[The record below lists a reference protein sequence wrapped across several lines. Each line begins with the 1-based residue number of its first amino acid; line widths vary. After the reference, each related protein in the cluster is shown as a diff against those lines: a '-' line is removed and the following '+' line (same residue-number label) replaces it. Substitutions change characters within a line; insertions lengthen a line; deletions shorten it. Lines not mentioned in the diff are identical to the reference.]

1 MASTVAAG
9 FFAQWGGM
17 VQHATRVQHHTQRGK
32 IRNPGSVPSPS
43 RTSWWRAGMA
53 GLLDLSDGDEE
64 DMDELEQM
72 PDDGDEE
79 DEHGD
84 DEDEPP
90 PQQLRQRPSS
100 AEPPRLAIRDSVLK
114 EVIACG
120 WEEARTKI
128 SPDALQLTSAL
139 MHSFVHE
146 LRHRATAEAAAS
158 SAAEVTPEHL
168 ERILPQ
174 LLLDFGP

>member
-1 MASTVAAG
+1 VNSYKQPGHAGERVECEMAD
-9 FFAQWGGM
+9 
-17 VQHATRVQHHTQRGK
+17 
-32 IRNPGSVPSPS
+32 
-43 RTSWWRAGMA
+43 
-53 GLLDLSDGDEE
+53 LLDLSDGDEE

-72 PDDGDEE
+72 PE
-79 DEHGD
+79 DEAVLTE
-84 DEDEPP
+84 EDEPP
-90 PQQLRQRPSS
+90 PQRPSS

>member
-1 MASTVAAG
+1 MVSHTLAIYLYLSIYLSANRQGGRTFSPCNFCARPWKMAD
-9 FFAQWGGM
+9 
-17 VQHATRVQHHTQRGK
+17 
-32 IRNPGSVPSPS
+32 
-43 RTSWWRAGMA
+43 
-53 GLLDLSDGDEE
+53 LLELSASDGDEE

-72 PDDGDEE
+72 PDDGD
-79 DEHGD
+79 DDD

-90 PQQLRQRPSS
+90 PQLRQRPSS

-146 LRHRATAEAAAS
+146 LRHRATAEAASS
-158 SAAEVTPEHL
+158 SAAEVTPEHF

>member
-1 MASTVAAG
+1 MQPRQPPGVRRSAISARVPQICPRPAPASVGHGSGAGPACDRQMAELNG
-9 FFAQWGGM
+9 
-17 VQHATRVQHHTQRGK
+17 
-32 IRNPGSVPSPS
+32 
-43 RTSWWRAGMA
+43 
-53 GLLDLSDGDEE
+53 EE

-72 PDDGDEE
+72 PDDGDE
-79 DEHGD
+79 DEAVHTE
-84 DEDEPP
+84 EDEPP
-90 PQQLRQRPSS
+90 PQQRPSS

-114 EVIACG
+114 EVVACG

-158 SAAEVTPEHL
+158 DAAEVTPEHL

>member
-1 MASTVAAG
+1 MRPR
-9 FFAQWGGM
+9 QP
-17 VQHATRVQHHTQRGK
+17 
-32 IRNPGSVPSPS
+32 PGVRRSSIIFYYSRLELEIWCLGLSAPSPAMFPRFRPQARVPRRS
-43 RTSWWRAGMA
+43 AARDRQMA
-53 GLLDLSDGDEE
+53 ELNDEE

-72 PDDGDEE
+72 PDDGDE
-79 DEHGD
+79 DEAVHTE
-84 DEDEPP
+84 EDEPP
-90 PQQLRQRPSS
+90 PRQRPSS

-114 EVIACG
+114 EVVACG

-158 SAAEVTPEHL
+158 DAAEVTPEHL

>member
-1 MASTVAAG
+1 MAD
-9 FFAQWGGM
+9 
-17 VQHATRVQHHTQRGK
+17 
-32 IRNPGSVPSPS
+32 
-43 RTSWWRAGMA
+43 
-53 GLLDLSDGDEE
+53 LLDLSASDGDEE

-72 PDDGDEE
+72 PDDGDD
-79 DEHGD
+79 DEAVVSE
-84 DEDEPP
+84 EDEPP
-90 PQQLRQRPSS
+90 PQLQQRPSS

-120 WEEARTKI
+120 WEDSRTKI

-146 LRHRATAEAAAS
+146 LRYRATAEAAAS

>member
-1 MASTVAAG
+1 MTKECGHLRRTDGEAHRPRTYRWTSACNGDAPYTL
-9 FFAQWGGM
+9 GG
-17 VQHATRVQHHTQRGK
+17 
-32 IRNPGSVPSPS
+32 
-43 RTSWWRAGMA
+43 
-53 GLLDLSDGDEE
+53 
-64 DMDELEQM
+64 
-72 PDDGDEE
+72 
-79 DEHGD
+79 
-84 DEDEPP
+84 
-90 PQQLRQRPSS
+90 
-100 AEPPRLAIRDSVLK
+100 PRLAIRDSVLK
-114 EVIACG
+114 EVVACG

-158 SAAEVTPEHL
+158 DAAEVTPEHL

>member
-1 MASTVAAG
+1 MPKETPAVHGVFARPTVRSLSYRPQSSVRGWEMAD
-9 FFAQWGGM
+9 
-17 VQHATRVQHHTQRGK
+17 
-32 IRNPGSVPSPS
+32 
-43 RTSWWRAGMA
+43 
-53 GLLDLSDGDEE
+53 LLDLSDGDEE

-72 PDDGDEE
+72 PDDGDDEE
-79 DEHGD
+79 DEAVLTE
-84 DEDEPP
+84 EDEPP

>member
-1 MASTVAAG
+1 MVPQILPRPSRARPPAPRSVAARDR
-9 FFAQWGGM
+9 Q
-17 VQHATRVQHHTQRGK
+17 
-32 IRNPGSVPSPS
+32 
-43 RTSWWRAGMA
+43 MA
-53 GLLDLSDGDEE
+53 ELNGEE

-72 PDDGDEE
+72 PDDGDE
-79 DEHGD
+79 DEAVHTE
-84 DEDEPP
+84 EDEPP
-90 PQQLRQRPSS
+90 PQQRPSS

-114 EVIACG
+114 EVVACG

-158 SAAEVTPEHL
+158 DAAEVTPEHL

>member
-1 MASTVAAG
+1 MNEV
-9 FFAQWGGM
+9 FA
-17 VQHATRVQHHTQRGK
+17 
-32 IRNPGSVPSPS
+32 PLPSFAV
-43 RTSWWRAGMA
+43 RAGAIGSAWVGMA
-53 GLLDLSDGDEE
+53 DLLDLSDGDEE

-72 PDDGDEE
+72 PDDGDDEE
-79 DEHGD
+79 DEAEE
-84 DEDEPP
+84 EDEPP
-90 PQQLRQRPSS
+90 PQQRPSS

>member
-1 MASTVAAG
+1 MFPRFCPTARPARFGPTAERARARSAMAELNG
-9 FFAQWGGM
+9 
-17 VQHATRVQHHTQRGK
+17 
-32 IRNPGSVPSPS
+32 
-43 RTSWWRAGMA
+43 
-53 GLLDLSDGDEE
+53 EE

-72 PDDGDEE
+72 PDDGDE
-79 DEHGD
+79 DEAVHTE
-84 DEDEPP
+84 EDEPP
-90 PQQLRQRPSS
+90 PQQRPSS

-114 EVIACG
+114 EVVACG

-128 SPDALQLTSAL
+128 SPDAIQLTSAL

-158 SAAEVTPEHL
+158 DAAEVTPEHL

>member
-1 MASTVAAG
+1 VNSYKQPGHAGERVECEMAD
-9 FFAQWGGM
+9 
-17 VQHATRVQHHTQRGK
+17 
-32 IRNPGSVPSPS
+32 
-43 RTSWWRAGMA
+43 
-53 GLLDLSDGDEE
+53 LLDLSDGDEE

-72 PDDGDEE
+72 PE
-79 DEHGD
+79 DEAVLTE
-84 DEDEPP
+84 EDEPP
-90 PQQLRQRPSS
+90 
-100 AEPPRLAIRDSVLK
+100 PPRLAIRDSVLK

>member
-1 MASTVAAG
+1 MAD
-9 FFAQWGGM
+9 
-17 VQHATRVQHHTQRGK
+17 
-32 IRNPGSVPSPS
+32 
-43 RTSWWRAGMA
+43 
-53 GLLDLSDGDEE
+53 LLELSASDGDEE

-72 PDDGDEE
+72 PDDGD
-79 DEHGD
+79 DDD

-90 PQQLRQRPSS
+90 PQLRQRPSS

-146 LRHRATAEAAAS
+146 LRHRATAEAASS